1 MNSMP
6 QNFEQFS
13 SPQLQLS
20 FPAVAVL
27 AIAAGLVVLAFLLMI
42 SVVRK
47 ANRPSST
54 VQTVK
59 SGIGTLLWVAPA
71 LALIVIIGK
80 KAQPTFTSQPPA
92 PLPVPAQASHSPV
105 PPIAPIQPIQPL
117 PLPESI
123 RVDQV
128 GQVAASSGAGHSH
141 AEPADVPPVQLE
153 SDLPPTASLPAE
165 TVTTVT
171 PAGQPESVP
180 PTDSGTV
187 TVGISPITNLNE
199 ELGKVAPKTASRLTP
214 RGETSSTP
222 AWSGAERNPNDDK
235 NRPVFRSG
243 RYMTPEEATADVTTK
258 AVEYVQRRFQSELDP
273 AVRVTATVID
283 RSGVDEL
290 VLEKYQKVDELTDGR
305 KLAVWMY
312 IAHLKLNVGENLRN
326 AVYADYRQSVVNQ
339 RLKVLGGGL
348 GLVTLLLGTVAM
360 YFRLDDAT
368 SGKYRTRL
376 KLAAGAVIAAVG
388 IAASVVA

>member
-6 QNFEQFS
+6 QHFEQFS
-13 SPQLQLS
+13 SPQFHLS
-20 FPAVAVL
+20 FAAVGIL
-27 AIAAGLVVLAFLLMI
+27 AIAAGLVILGFLLMI

-80 KAQPTFTSQPPA
+80 RAQPTFTSQPPA
-92 PLPVPAQASHSPV
+92 QLPVPVEAIHAPV
-105 PPIAPIQPIQPL
+105 PPAASIQPL

-123 RVDQV
+123 RLEQPE
-128 GQVAASSGAGHSH
+128 QVAASSDPGHAH
-141 AEPADVPPVQLE
+141 TEPVHVPAVQLE
-153 SDLPPTASLPAE
+153 SDVSPTASSPAE
-165 TVTTVT
+165 TATTVT
-171 PAGQPESVP
+171 SAGQPESAAP
-180 PTDSGTV
+180 IDSATSTV
-187 TVGISPITNLNE
+187 NISPITNLNE

-235 NRPVFRSG
+235 SRPVFRSG

-273 AVRVTATVID
+273 AVRVTAAVID
-283 RSGVDEL
+283 RAGVDEL

-368 SGKYRTRL
+368 SGQYRTRL